1 MDERNIHEHDSLSY
15 RVIQNNKF
23 HQLTQKQYKYVSNE
37 FLTGL
42 TSLTSKSNMIC
53 YQTMSYCA
61 HPIVS

>member
-42 TSLTSKSNMIC
+42 TSLTSKKPC
-53 YQTMSYCA
+53 L
-61 HPIVS
+61 IVHIQ